1 MQKTRFGLSVGLA
14 GAILYFLGLFGGFF
28 PVVLAAGY
36 LLVTEENIWLKKTAV
51 KAIGT
56 TILFAFLSAV
66 VGYFVSG
73 LNGISWLFSLAGGLG
88 GFGIS
93 TIISMINGF
102 ILGSVNIL
110 KFVIFL
116 ILAIKAFGQ
125 KTMFVPLVDNFI
137 RKHMD

>member
-1 MQKTRFGLSVGLA
+1 MQKTRFGVSIGLA

-28 PVVLAAGY
+28 AVVLAGGY
-36 LLVTEENIWLKKTAV
+36 ILVTEENTWLKKTAV

-56 TILFAFLSAV
+56 TILFAFLSAI

-73 LNGISWLFSLAGGLG
+73 LDGIGSMFALFGLRG
-88 GFGIS
+88 LNV
-93 TIISMINGF
+93 TTVISMINGF
-102 ILGSVNIL
+102 ILGTVNIL

-125 KTMFVPLVDNFI
+125 KTMFVPFVDGLI
-137 RKHMD
+137 KKHMD

>member
-28 PVVLAAGY
+28 SVVLAAGY
-36 LLVTEENIWLKKTAV
+36 LLVTEDNIWLKRTAA

-56 TILFAFLSAV
+56 TILFAFISAV

-73 LNGISWLFSLAGGLG
+73 LDGIKTLLLLAGIDNI
-88 GFGIS
+88 GII
-93 TIISMINGF
+93 TTVVSMVNGF

-125 KTMFVPLVDNFI
+125 RTMFVPLVDNFI
-137 RKHMD
+137 NKHMD